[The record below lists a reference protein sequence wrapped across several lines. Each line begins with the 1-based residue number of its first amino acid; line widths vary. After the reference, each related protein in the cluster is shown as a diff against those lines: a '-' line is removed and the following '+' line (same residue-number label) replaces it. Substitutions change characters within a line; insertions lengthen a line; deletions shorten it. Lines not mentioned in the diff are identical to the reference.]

1 MYFFENC
8 VSAAEFIRAFMT
20 VKHFFVIENRLL
32 IEFIFKTN
40 LNWVLLLLEN
50 PEMNNLVMFVKKE
63 YDAPA
68 LFIEEVVC
76 NRGFE
81 VSPFEDGFHSDYGD
95 GEEDEITDLY

>member
-1 MYFFENC
+1 MYFCENC

-50 PEMNNLVMFVKKE
+50 P
-63 YDAPA
+63 
-68 LFIEEVVC
+68 
-76 NRGFE
+76 
-81 VSPFEDGFHSDYGD
+81 
-95 GEEDEITDLY
+95 